1 MPMFNKMSALLDKI
15 ERRLGTKPIGL
26 PAQIGKDVWAKEV
39 ICNETLDTFSRY
51 FPASFDYILTSDRKK
66 GDYYLIDE
74 NICNSIQII
83 GVGDIDWHEFSK
95 NSPPYGFGGAFY
107 SAVDLFSSQFD
118 VEDIMMQQMM
128 ADHTSIFKTGI
139 YVDYVPP
146 NLVQVSSVISNHSIN
161 VFKAIPVRL
170 YIKHA
175 DNLMTIEPTK
185 MEIFEQLAMA
195 DVATFLVEYLRHFD
209 GVDTVFATTDLK
221 LNTLEEK
228 ANRRD
233 DIVQKMEEGY
243 VSAANKNQPLIITI

>member
-15 ERRLGTKPIGL
+15 ERRLGTKPLGL
-26 PAQIGKDVWAKEV
+26 PAQINKDTWAKEV

-51 FPASFDYILTSDRKK
+51 FPHSMIYSLSSDRKK

-74 NICNSIQII
+74 NICNSVQII
-83 GVGDIDWHEFSK
+83 GVGDIDFHEFSK

-118 VEDIMMQQMM
+118 VEDMMMQQMM
-128 ADHTSIFKTGI
+128 ADHVSMFKTGL

-146 NLVQVSSVISNHSIN
+146 NLVKISSVISINSIN
-161 VFKAIPVRL
+161 VFKNIPIKL
-170 YIKHA
+170 FIKHA
-175 DNLMTIEPTK
+175 DNLMTIEPSK

-195 DVATFLVEYLRHFD
+195 DVATYLIEYLRHFD

-221 LNTLEEK
+221 LSTLEDK
-228 ANRRD
+228 ANKRE
-233 DIVQKMEEGY
+233 DIIQKMEDGY
-243 VSAANKNQPLIITI
+243 VSAANKNQPILITI